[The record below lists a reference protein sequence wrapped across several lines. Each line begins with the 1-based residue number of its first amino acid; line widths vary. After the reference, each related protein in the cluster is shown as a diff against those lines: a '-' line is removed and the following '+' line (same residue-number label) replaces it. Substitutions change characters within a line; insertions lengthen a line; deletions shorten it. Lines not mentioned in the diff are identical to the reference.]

1 MHPSLPVRQA
11 SPADGDLVTTIIA
24 RAFAADPVWAPA
36 AARADGQTSH
46 HQALWRPF
54 VDGALR
60 FPASWLTAGGEAA
73 ALWIPPGEA
82 SMTAVQEEQV
92 AALAAEHLGSGA
104 AGYLALL
111 DDIHAAHP
119 RDEPHYFLTLL
130 GTDPRHRGRGL
141 GMALLDA
148 CLDLVDAEHKPAY
161 LESSNPVND
170 RKYQAAGFAPCGQVT
185 CQGGQVITT
194 MWRPA
199 R

>member
-1 MHPSLPVRQA
+1 MQPSLPVRRA
-11 SPADGDLVTTIIA
+11 SPADSDRVTTIIA
-24 RAFAADPVWAPA
+24 LAFAADPVWAPA
-36 AARADGQTSH
+36 AARADGQTGH
-46 HQALWRPF
+46 YRALWRPF

-60 FPASWLTAGGEAA
+60 FPATWLTAGGEAA

-82 SMTAVQEEQV
+82 SMTAQQEDQL
-92 AALAAEHLGSGA
+92 ASLAAEHLGAGA

-111 DDIHAAHP
+111 DAIHQAHP
-119 RDEPHYFLTLL
+119 QDEPHYFLTLL

-141 GMALLDA
+141 GMALLAA
-148 CLDLVDAEHKPAY
+148 CLERIDAEHQPAY

-170 RKYQAAGFAPCGQVT
+170 RRYQAAGFVPRGQVT
-185 CQGGQVITT
+185 CPGGQVITT